1 MDRTKLG
8 LICRLLGR
16 GRPTRDCRKAL
27 LAQFLRSKSKG
38 LLTEKSPSY
47 IVISEGMTRPFLA
60 QAYTTN
66 HQPVTV
72 QDIQTSR
79 AYLGKFHQSHTH
91 VLIATGLPIPCHQK
105 VSNFSFHGIPLVV
118 TIIFFS
124 DTKVSTLRR
133 SLKVWNS

>member
-8 LICRLLGR
+8 LICRLPGR
-16 GRPTRDCRKAL
+16 GRPTRGCRKAL
-27 LAQFLRSKSKG
+27 LAQFFRSKSKG
-38 LLTEKSPSY
+38 SLTEKSPSY
-47 IVISEGMTRPFLA
+47 IVILEGMTRPFLA

-91 VLIATGLPIPCHQK
+91 VLKATGLPIPCHQK
-105 VSNFSFHGIPLVV
+105 VLNFSFHGIPLVV